1 MSEVKTRE
9 NGFNEEVINS
19 FRNGIPENWRDVILK
34 HHVALSSIPVESS
47 MKFQDPPKETESKV
61 EEKEPLDRDV
71 SKPKRQTKKRKGTEF
86 RPPRMVVLDKP
97 VEKVC
102 IDEELNVPVRRSSRH
117 HQPPLPFWENSYMIY
132 NERLGRS
139 EVVIGPNSHV
149 EMVDGYSTKREQ
161 QVKIEVEDEEEDEE
175 EEIDDDN
182 EIDESEDE
190 DEDVDDSMIELKP
203 KSKSKSKSKS
213 TNQSLKPK
221 PKSKSKSK
229 LQTNILNIQI
239 DKNNNN
245 TIIKPTTKT
254 KSKTVSK
261 PKSQNSRKST
271 STVPKVP
278 PKELHVSVSFSLSNI
293 VDSGRD

>member
-61 EEKEPLDRDV
+61 EEKEPLGRDV

-149 EMVDGYSTKREQ
+149 EMVDGYSAKRGQ
-161 QVKIEVEDEEEDEE
+161 QVKIEVEDE
-175 EEIDDDN
+175 
-182 EIDESEDE
+182 
-190 DEDVDDSMIELKP
+190 
-203 KSKSKSKSKS
+203 
-213 TNQSLKPK
+213 
-221 PKSKSKSK
+221 
-229 LQTNILNIQI
+229 
-239 DKNNNN
+239 
-245 TIIKPTTKT
+245 
-254 KSKTVSK
+254 
-261 PKSQNSRKST
+261 
-271 STVPKVP
+271 
-278 PKELHVSVSFSLSNI
+278 
-293 VDSGRD
+293 